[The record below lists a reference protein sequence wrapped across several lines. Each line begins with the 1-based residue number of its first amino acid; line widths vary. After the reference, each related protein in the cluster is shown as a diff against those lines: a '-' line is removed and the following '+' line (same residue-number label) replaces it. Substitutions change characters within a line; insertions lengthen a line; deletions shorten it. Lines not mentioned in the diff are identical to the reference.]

1 MGVKRQESG
10 ASAIIDGPVAALLSS
25 GHALSVAIANPDRV
39 PYATR
44 GWSLTVLSARP
55 IRVRLVLSSDDR
67 AQLQEIPRPRAMAL
81 TAGDPLTLHAVQF
94 KGRAGDVE
102 PATDADRMAVV
113 RFCDGFFGAVREAD
127 GTERHVLERLVPPD
141 FVACT
146 VEIDEVY
153 DQTPGPAAGAALTA
167 GGS

>member
-1 MGVKRQESG
+1 MGQKAG
-10 ASAIIDGPVAALLSS
+10 PGAIIDGPVAALLSS
-25 GHALSVAIANPDRV
+25 GHALSVAIGNPDRV
-39 PYATR
+39 PHATR

-55 IRVRLVLSSDDR
+55 TRVRLVLSSGDR
-67 AQLQEIPRPRAMAL
+67 AQLHEMPAPRAIAL

-102 PATDADRMAVV
+102 PATDADRAAVV
-113 RFCDGFFGAVREAD
+113 RFCDGFFGAVQKAD
-127 GTERHVLERLVPPD
+127 GTQRDALERLVPPD

-146 VEIDEVY
+146 IEIDEVY
-153 DQTPGPAAGAALTA
+153 DQTPGPAAGAALTG